1 MRIRRDGKVAAVT
14 DMATGLGGTASCPSC
29 GAQVTVTGPEVAGR
43 ASVPCP
49 KCGTEV
55 PAGVRDEV
63 AQDLTADEVQRGF
76 LANGYDAE
84 VRAEGADRLRCG
96 ACGTTSPAAGWAVD
110 DLRRASTSD
119 VEGAPE
125 AVVAAVRCPAC
136 GASGVAVVDDEAPTA
151 LAALEDRPRR

>member
-29 GAQVTVTGPEVAGR
+29 GAQVTVTGPEVAGLT
-43 ASVPCP
+43 SVPC
-49 KCGTEV
+49 

-63 AQDLTADEVQRGF
+63 AQDLTADEVQRAF

-96 ACGTTSPAAGWAVD
+96 ACGTTSPAAGWTVD
-110 DLRRASTSD
+110 DVRRASTSD

-125 AVVAAVRCPAC
+125 AAVAAVRCPAC
-136 GASGVAVVDDEAPTA
+136 GASGVAVVDDEAPGA
-151 LAALEDRPRR
+151 LAALEDRSQG